1 MTSSSKTG
9 IAVRVPKPY
18 RRRRKMMR
26 VAAVIVVGGVATT
39 AAMLAS
45 VVLESL
51 YGSNDL
57 QTAIIFGF
65 LVGSAAAA
73 ASVAMMPIIRWASGR
88 RVEAQLLTAASPAHP
103 LLRALMLNAPGTYA
117 HSVAVANLAET
128 AADAVGANALLARVG
143 AYYHDVGKISMACW
157 FFENLQS
164 TENPHDGLKPAES
177 VAIITQHVRDGERL
191 AHEYKLPAPVEA
203 IVRQHHGT
211 SLVRYFYYKAASEGG
226 ADVFEA
232 DYRYQAEK
240 PTTPEAALVML
251 ADASE
256 AAVRAMRFQDRIHV
270 DETVHK
276 VIAEKI
282 EDGQLSKSGLSEES
296 VARATETFI
305 DMLTSMYHTRCE
317 YPEVLRTA
325 ALSDNADE
333 EVAGA
338 DQHREQARV

>member
-1 MTSSSKTG
+1 M
-9 IAVRVPKPY
+9 VRVPKPY

-26 VAAVIVVGGVATT
+26 ILAVIVVGGIATT
-39 AAMLAS
+39 AA
-45 VVLESL
+45 VVTSIAIERF
-51 YGSNDL
+51 YGSDDL
-57 QTAIIFGF
+57 RTAVISGF
-65 LVGSAAAA
+65 LIGSAAAA
-73 ASVAMMPIIRWASGR
+73 ASVAMMPVIRWASGR

-143 AYYHDVGKISMACW
+143 AYYHDVGKISVACW
-157 FFENLQS
+157 FFENLQ
-164 TENPHDGLKPAES
+164 TVENPHDGLKPAES

-240 PTTPEAALVML
+240 PTSPEAALVML

-270 DETVHK
+270 DETVKK
-276 VIAEKI
+276 VIAEKV
-282 EDGQLSKSGLSEES
+282 EDGQLIRSGLTEEH

-317 YPEVLRTA
+317 YPEVLRTG
-325 ALSDNADE
+325 ALPDGITE
-333 EVAGA
+333 EVASA
-338 DQHREQARV
+338 DQHRQQARA